1 MLRFDKATY
10 FSLRFKF
17 ILSERLSDS
26 LLESDVLLFAEF
38 MYIVS
43 MMYYFFIQFIM
54 FLYNFLVISFAQC
67 K

>member
-43 MMYYFFIQFIM
+43 MMYYVFIQFIM

-67 K
+67 N